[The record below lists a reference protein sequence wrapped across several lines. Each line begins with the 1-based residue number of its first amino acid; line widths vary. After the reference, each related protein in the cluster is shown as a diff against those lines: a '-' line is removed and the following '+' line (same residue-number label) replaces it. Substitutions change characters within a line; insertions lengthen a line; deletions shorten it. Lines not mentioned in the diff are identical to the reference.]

1 MAGKTC
7 PYPHIF
13 IVYADIFFFSPV
25 CCMGI
30 LKITTSNPEAA
41 CII

>member
-1 MAGKTC
+1 MAGKTR
-7 PYPHIF
+7 PYHIF
-13 IVYADIFFFSPV
+13 FVVYADIFFFSPV
-25 CCMGI
+25 CRMGI